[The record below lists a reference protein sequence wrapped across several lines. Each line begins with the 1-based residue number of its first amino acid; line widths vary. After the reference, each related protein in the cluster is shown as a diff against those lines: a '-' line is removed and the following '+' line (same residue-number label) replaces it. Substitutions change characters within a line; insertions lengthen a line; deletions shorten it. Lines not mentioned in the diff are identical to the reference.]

1 MSNQIEVEVAI
12 GFYVYAFLRAKDK
25 DAVQAAKLRGLEEAD
40 VTVIER
46 GDLAVAVSPI
56 VSRKIRPQR
65 KYLAAHQEIV
75 THLAKHWSMLPV
87 SFGLIADD
95 LEQVYYIL
103 DNNREVL
110 NEQIDRV
117 GGNVEMTVSLKWT
130 AQNVPQYFVERYP
143 QLREA
148 REMIVAGKASR
159 DDQIEMGRIFEKL
172 LNAER
177 EANTQIFLDALGFLS
192 KELEVQPTL
201 EDSDVMRL
209 ACLIDRDVE
218 ADFSAAVYRAAE
230 LFSDDFAI
238 TFNGP
243 WPPYSFVKLAL
254 SME

>member
-1 MSNQIEVEVAI
+1 MSIQVEAAV
-12 GFYVYAFLRAKDK
+12 GFYVYSFLRAQDK
-25 DAVQAAKLRGLEEAD
+25 NAVQAAKLKGLEEAD

-46 GDLAVAVSPI
+46 GDLAVAVSSI
-56 VSRKIRPQR
+56 VARKIRPQR

-95 LEQVYYIL
+95 LEQVHYIL
-103 DNNREVL
+103 DNNRDVL
-110 NEQIDRV
+110 NEQINRV

-130 AQNVPQYFVERYP
+130 AENIPQYFVERYP

-148 REMIVAGKASR
+148 REMIVEGRASR
-159 DDQIEMGRIFEKL
+159 DDQIEMGRIFEQL

-177 EANTQIFLDALGFLS
+177 EANTKIFLDALGPVS
-192 KELEVQPTL
+192 KELEVQPTR

-209 ACLIDRDVE
+209 ACLIDRDKE
-218 ADFSAAVYRAAE
+218 AEFNTAVYRAAE
-230 LFSDDFAI
+230 SFSDDFAI

>member
-1 MSNQIEVEVAI
+1 MSSQVGAAV
-12 GFYVYAFLRAKDK
+12 GFYVYSFLRAQDTN
-25 DAVQAAKLRGLEEAD
+25 AVQTATLKGLDDAD
-40 VTVIER
+40 VTVIES

-56 VSRKIRPQR
+56 VARKIRPQR

-87 SFGLIADD
+87 SFGLIADN
-95 LEQVYYIL
+95 LEQVHFIL
-103 DNNREVL
+103 EKNREVL
-110 NEQIDRV
+110 NEQINRI

-130 AQNVPQYFVERYP
+130 AENIPQYFVERYS

-148 REMIVAGKASR
+148 REMIVEGRASR
-159 DDQIEMGRIFEKL
+159 DDQIEMGRLFETL
-172 LNAER
+172 LNTER
-177 EANTQIFLDALGFLS
+177 EANTKIFLDALGPVS
-192 KELEVQPTL
+192 KELEVQPTR

-209 ACLIDRDVE
+209 ACLIDRDIE
-218 ADFSAAVYRAAE
+218 AEFSTAVYRAAE
-230 LFSDDFAI
+230 SFSDDFAI

>member
-1 MSNQIEVEVAI
+1 MSSQVEAAV
-12 GFYVYAFLRAKDK
+12 GFYVYSFLRAQDK
-25 DAVQAAKLRGLEEAD
+25 DAVRAATLKGLEEAD

-56 VSRKIRPQR
+56 VARKIRPQR

-95 LEQVYYIL
+95 LEQVHYIL
-103 DNNREVL
+103 DNNRDVL
-110 NEQIDRV
+110 NEQINRV

-130 AQNVPQYFVERYP
+130 ANNIPQYFVERYP

-148 REMIVAGKASR
+148 REMIVEGRASR
-159 DDQIEMGRIFEKL
+159 DDQIEMGRLFEKL
-172 LNAER
+172 LNSER
-177 EANTQIFLDALGFLS
+177 EANTKIFLDALGPVS
-192 KELEVQPTL
+192 KELEVQPTR

-209 ACLIDRDVE
+209 ACLIDREFE
-218 ADFSAAVYRAAE
+218 AEFSTAVYRAAE
-230 LFSDDFAI
+230 SFSDDFAI